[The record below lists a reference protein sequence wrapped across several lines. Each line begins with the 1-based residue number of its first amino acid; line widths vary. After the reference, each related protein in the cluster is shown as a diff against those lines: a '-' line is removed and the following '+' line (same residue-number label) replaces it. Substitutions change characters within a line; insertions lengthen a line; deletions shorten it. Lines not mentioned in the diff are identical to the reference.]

1 MNRSYITL
9 FILSAAAIVSGCV
22 SNSTANL
29 DQSFDTEAEPVDSN
43 LTGTS
48 VLNDAFSDK
57 PEAYN
62 VEAKTRI
69 LFNTPVTSVRMNLS
83 SSGEF
88 ISNGSNITTTTK
100 IGLGMT
106 NETADQ
112 VPEKTVETSGNTST
126 LRVTSGNGNTT
137 TETVEAYSREDQGVS
152 LEAFE
157 AIEVQDAE
165 LLGAT
170 GENNSR
176 LLVEL
181 ETESSDLVKNYESV
195 MKAHAVNNEQ
205 SSMENQESLS
215 DFNTSKAYA
224 WVGRDERTL
233 ERYSYYGSA
242 VNGALQVRMDARFT
256 AQQ

>member
-1 MNRSYITL
+1 MNQNYTILLTL
-9 FILSAAAIVSGCV
+9 SIAAIASGCV

-29 DQSFDTEAEPVDSN
+29 NQNFDTEAEPVDSN

-48 VLNDAFSDK
+48 VLNDAFTDK
-57 PEAYN
+57 PEAYE
-62 VEAKTRI
+62 VESKTRI

-88 ISNGSNITTTTK
+88 LSNRSNITTSTRV
-100 IGLGMT
+100 GLGMT

-126 LRVTSGNGNTT
+126 LSVTSENGNTT
-137 TETVEAYSREDQGVS
+137 TEAVEAYNREDLGVS

-157 AIEVQDAE
+157 AIEVQSAE

-181 ETESSDLVKNYESV
+181 ETESSDLVENYESV
-195 MKAHAVNNEQ
+195 MTAHAVNDEE
-205 SSMENQESLS
+205 SSMENQDSLS
-215 DFNTSKAYA
+215 EFNTSKAYA
-224 WVGRDERTL
+224 WVGRDERNL

-256 AQQ
+256 PQ